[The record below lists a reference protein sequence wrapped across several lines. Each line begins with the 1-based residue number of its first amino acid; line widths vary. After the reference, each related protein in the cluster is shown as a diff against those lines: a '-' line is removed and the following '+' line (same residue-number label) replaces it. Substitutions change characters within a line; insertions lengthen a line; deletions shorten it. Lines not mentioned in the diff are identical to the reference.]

1 VSCLAFNGARKG
13 FMNRCECI
21 ARYCGPRDT
30 EEVDRTYM
38 KAMLDD
44 PGFVVI
50 QGRAGQLVAACILC
64 EQNTRS
70 VIVEGMTRSET
81 TSNFVQRMH
90 EEHRLKELSCSE
102 HVDWIDD
109 PSNHHVNWTYRESS
123 KGQQTWYNRK
133 SAQVINYNPITTWDD
148 HPHLARPV
156 VIYSHGTSETAHKA
170 REQALG
176 NDWHGNLRA
185 QADVLVYEYAG
196 YGVGPGDATE
206 KELVE
211 SIETAYRYVTEQLH
225 VPSKRVIL
233 FGYSLGCCLAIDLA
247 IKSPVGGLILQS
259 APSSI
264 IRSQLG
270 PCSACCRCCDMFDN
284 RGKMAQLR
292 CPVLMIHGDNDELCP
307 IGHAKEMYE
316 ALPEDAKVVEPL
328 WVPEGT
334 HSRPVT
340 RLKAPHEYDDS
351 IKRFLVHCGTDKPC
365 SVALPIINETG
376 EVVPSDECDKP
387 VADNLPLR
395 VASSPSGPSTG
406 ESVPLLLDEGGGN
419 KKHS

>member
-1 VSCLAFNGARKG
+1 MGILSFWEFFLFAFFLAFFFRFLHSFLLQWFRAAGAATSAVESHGRVCELPCLQRREVQSSYVIVELKLVIGLRKG

-123 KGQQTWYNRK
+123 KGQQTWYNRCIRYACTSTCLRFPYLNMGCRRK

-156 VIYSHGTSETAHKA
+156 VIYSHGTSETAHKVPYHGLQGVA
-170 REQALG
+170 ICLHMLG
-176 NDWHGNLRA
+176 ASFL
-185 QADVLVYEYAG
+185 
-196 YGVGPGDATE
+196 T
-206 KELVE
+206 
-211 SIETAYRYVTEQLH
+211 
-225 VPSKRVIL
+225 
-233 FGYSLGCCLAIDLA
+233 
-247 IKSPVGGLILQS
+247 
-259 APSSI
+259 
-264 IRSQLG
+264 G
-270 PCSACCRCCDMFDN
+270 PCS
-284 RGKMAQLR
+284 
-292 CPVLMIHGDNDELCP
+292 
-307 IGHAKEMYE
+307 
-316 ALPEDAKVVEPL
+316 
-328 WVPEGT
+328 
-334 HSRPVT
+334 
-340 RLKAPHEYDDS
+340 PH
-351 IKRFLVHCGTDKPC
+351 
-365 SVALPIINETG
+365 
-376 EVVPSDECDKP
+376 
-387 VADNLPLR
+387 
-395 VASSPSGPSTG
+395 
-406 ESVPLLLDEGGGN
+406 
-419 KKHS
+419 